1 MKAKGG
7 TEIQLE
13 ELRKRLPKNY
23 WNKISIT
30 TSVPE
35 KNPIDPGRLNILW
48 LKNSYDQP
56 NVRPWFL
63 IKENFYKYDWYVFNS
78 HWSYEKYRMHF
89 DLPTAKCFVIKNALP
104 KFNWQPKKF
113 YEKGE
118 TLKLI
123 HQITPWRGLNVLL
136 GAMHFLQDDNIT
148 LDVYSS
154 TQVYGDDFKNANDKY
169 YQPIYEHA
177 KSMPNVN
184 YKGYVPHQEIFQA
197 LQESHVF
204 AYPSIWEETSCNSA
218 IEAMAAG
225 CAPLVTNFGALYETC
240 GDYGFYVN
248 YNSNPKQLAVDYSQH
263 VKYLQRILPQS
274 DMKTRLTNQRQHFLH
289 FYNWDERVKEWIA
302 FLNNALMK
310 KGIPHEDGK

>member
-1 MKAKGG
+1 MKARGG

-13 ELRKRLPKNY
+13 ELRKRLPEHY
-23 WNKISIT
+23 WKKISIT

-35 KNPIDPGRLNILW
+35 KHPIDPSRLNILW

-56 NVRPWFL
+56 NIRPWFL
-63 IKENFYKYDWYVFNS
+63 IKENHFKYDWYVFNS

-89 DLPTAKCFVIKNALP
+89 NLPTSKCFVIKNALP

-113 YEKGE
+113 YEEGQ

-123 HQITPWRGLNVLL
+123 HNITPWRGLNVLL
-136 GAMHFLQDDNIT
+136 GAMHFLEDEDIT

-154 TQVYGDDFKNANDKY
+154 TQIYGDDFKTANDKY
-169 YQPIYEHA
+169 YQPIYDHA
-177 KSMPNVN
+177 KSMKKVN
-184 YKGYVPHQEIFQA
+184 FKGYVPHEEVLQA
-197 LQESHVF
+197 LQDSHVF

-225 CAPLVTNFGALYETC
+225 NAALVTNFGALFETC
-240 GDYGFYVN
+240 SDYGFYVN
-248 YNSNPKQLAVDYSQH
+248 YNNVPKQLAVDYSQH
-263 VKYLQRILPQS
+263 VKYLKRILPQE

-289 FYNWDERVKEWIA
+289 FYNWDERIKEWIA

-310 KGIPHEDGK
+310 KGIPHEN